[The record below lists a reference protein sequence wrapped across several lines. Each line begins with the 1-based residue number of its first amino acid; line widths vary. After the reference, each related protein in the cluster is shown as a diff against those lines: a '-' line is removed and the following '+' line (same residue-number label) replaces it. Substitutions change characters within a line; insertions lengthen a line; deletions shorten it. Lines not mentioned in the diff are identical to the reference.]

1 LSAAG
6 LFTWHKF
13 TAVAVAFPAVEQEGL
28 VIESNRHRELGMDR
42 PIARRDFLNGV
53 ALAIT
58 GAVLESGRHIAGAQA
73 PANQDAAVYPPLREG
88 LRGNYPAAVDIFD
101 PIRRGQYSQFPVPD
115 SQIREEYELVI
126 VGAGMSGLSAAH
138 FWRSGLGDEERIL
151 ILDNHDDFGGH
162 AKRNEFHHNGRT
174 YVGVGGTLGI
184 ATPYPYSY
192 GAKALIKELGV
203 EVDRG
208 REFTSHELDKF
219 HLGTGTFFNK
229 EMFREERLLVGNI
242 REPEFLARMP
252 ISDEAR
258 RDLTRLLGQNPDYM
272 AGMSEEEKKTRLA
285 KLSYQ
290 DFLLNYAKVSREVLI
305 FAGGGSRNSKKVDST
320 PALEQVE
327 RRAMGT
333 NGLGL
338 KFEGEKFTESS
349 YALHFPDGNASIG
362 RLLVSRLIPAVV
374 GGKRLDMNTIVQAQF
389 DYSKLDDPASKMR
402 IRLGSPV
409 VRVTNEGSPEHA
421 RSVKIAYMK
430 DGELHAV
437 RAKNCI
443 LACYNQLIPALMPE
457 IPQKQKD
464 ALAYPAKVP
473 LNYTNVL
480 IRKWTAFQKLGVS
493 RISFPGMWYTN
504 ASLDPGSTF
513 GGYQG
518 VTVPDEPVIVHMTCT
533 PGKPGLPRKEQNR
546 AGAAEMLAMNF
557 RDFEFRVRDQL
568 ERALRPGGFDPSEDI
583 LAITVNRWPYGYAYT
598 YDTLND
604 PDVPP
609 EQRPHVIGRQRFGR
623 VTIANSDAGA
633 AAFTNEAFDQAN
645 RAVHELFVL
654 NGLT

>member
-1 LSAAG
+1 LKEDGMTSKE
-6 LFTWHKF
+6 F
-13 TAVAVAFPAVEQEGL
+13 
-28 VIESNRHRELGMDR
+28 RELGMDR

-53 ALAIT
+53 ALAIAGT
-58 GAVLESGRHIAGAQA
+58 SAALETAGNAQAQA
-73 PANQDAAVYPPLREG
+73 PTSPPADPQAATYPPVRDG

-101 PIRRGQYSQFPVPD
+101 PIRKGQYAQFPVPD
-115 SQIREEYELVI
+115 AEIQEEYDLVI

-138 FWRSGLGDEERIL
+138 FWRSGLGPRERIL

-174 YVGVGGTLGI
+174 YIGVGGTLGI
-184 ATPYPYSY
+184 ATTYPYSY

-208 REFTSHELDKF
+208 REFNNRDLEAKY
-219 HLGTGTFFNK
+219 HLAAGTFFNR
-229 EMFREERLLVGNI
+229 EMFKVECLIPGNI
-242 REPEFLARMP
+242 RQPGFVAKMP
-252 ISDEAR
+252 ISEEAR
-258 RDLTRLLGQNPDYM
+258 KDLTRLLGKNPDYM
-272 AGMSEEEKKTRLA
+272 AGMSEEEKKAKLA
-285 KLSYQ
+285 KISYQ
-290 DFLLNYAKVSREVLI
+290 DFLLNYARVSREVLV

-320 PALEQVE
+320 AALEQAQ
-327 RRAMGT
+327 RGAIGT

-338 KFEGEKFTESS
+338 KFEEEKFNEGS

-362 RLLVSRLIPAVV
+362 RLLVSRLIPAVA
-374 GGKRLDMNTIVQAQF
+374 GGQRLDMNNVVQAQF
-389 DYSKLDDPASKMR
+389 DYSKLDEADSKMR

-409 VRVTNEGSPEHA
+409 VRVMNEGSPEHP
-421 RSVKIAYMK
+421 RSVKLAYIK
-430 DGELHAV
+430 DGKLRGV

-443 LACYNQLIPALMPE
+443 LACYNALIPSLMPE
-457 IPQKQKD
+457 IPQTQKD

-493 RISFPGMWYTN
+493 RISFPGMWFSSAN
-504 ASLDPGSTF
+504 LDAASTF

-518 VTVPDEPVIVHMTCT
+518 VTTPDEPMIVHMTCT

-546 AGAAEMLAMNF
+546 AGAAEMLAMSF
-557 RDFEFRVRDQL
+557 QDFEFKIRDQL
-568 ERALRPGGFDPSEDI
+568 ARALGPGGFDPKEDI
-583 LAITVNRWPYGYAYT
+583 LAITTNRWPYGYAYT
-598 YDTLND
+598 YDVLND

-645 RAVHELFVL
+645 RAVQELFVL
-654 NGLT
+654 DGLT